1 VEQNPPSNEQNLTE
15 KIAAWTEGRFEEE
28 ALVQAIETAA
38 EEATNHRHGFGAVVD
53 DLTPEQQER
62 CGELVN
68 YCFSLL
74 DQLDN
79 ELQEVLDGLETGE
92 KGRVILAGDMIVRAS
107 FQLNQAF
114 AEFRNQALAALG
126 PTNFPNLNH
135 MMSVKN
141 QYLANPDDTTKRL
154 LQESIDVERIIT
166 HDGVRALV
174 QEPQIPEVVS
184 CANAFMTH
192 MGNLNRLSEDLQKLG
207 PETDFQAHFMALEM
221 SFRELGD
228 LVPMVSVALRA
239 QGETEFPDLNYLL
252 NMIKELE
259 NGNIGDGPLVES
271 LRAVEFYFDQMYQT
285 FQQALPLQETAL
297 VQEEIEGAIRAFDE
311 DFKQGIEALYRFL
324 TERET
329 IRLSQAK
336 GFLLDFAR
344 RLSAHKERLKE
355 LEAMEGKVTCPR
367 CSTTNDSDRQR
378 CSNCGFALPQ
388 NVGATTTSTF
398 QTRETGGLAG
408 EGTEDLLLT
417 GNLVKLYE
425 AVNAVHAGTIDDAAF
440 VTEIEKFENLVTANV
455 NQLPAE
461 PSLTDP
467 AQQTAVNQ
475 IYDAF
480 EEGVELFRQG
490 TEQLRSYL
498 ESRNEEALKQGIL
511 TIDQGAKKVQLA
523 NQAVTAAAAP

>member
-1 VEQNPPSNEQNLTE
+1 MEQNPPSIEQNLTE
-15 KIAAWTEGRFEEE
+15 KIAAWTEGRFDE
-28 ALVQAIETAA
+28 AELVQAIETAA
-38 EEATNHRHGFGAVVD
+38 EDATNHRNGFSAVVD

-79 ELQEVLDGLETGE
+79 ELQEVLDGLEGAD

-141 QYLANPDDTTKRL
+141 QYMANPDDTSKRL

-166 HDGVRALV
+166 HDGVRALL
-174 QEPQIPEVVS
+174 QEPQIPEVVTLTNS
-184 CANAFMTH
+184 FMTH

-207 PETDFQAHFMALEM
+207 PGTDFAGHFMALEM

-228 LVPMVSVALRA
+228 LVPAVAVALRA
-239 QGETEFPDLNYLL
+239 QGDTEYPDLNYLL
-252 NMIKELE
+252 TMIKEIE
-259 NGNIGDGPLVES
+259 NGNIGDGPLVEA
-271 LRAVEFYFDQMYQT
+271 LRAVEVTFDQT
-285 FQQALPLQETAL
+285 FQTFKQSLPMMETAL
-297 VQEEIEGAIRAFDE
+297 VKEEIEAALKAFDE
-311 DFKQGIEALYRFL
+311 DFKQGIEAVYRFL

-329 IRLSQAK
+329 IRLTQAK
-336 GFLLDFAR
+336 GFLLDFAK
-344 RLSAHKERLKE
+344 RLSAHKEKLKE
-355 LEAMEGKVTCPR
+355 LESLEGKVTCPR
-367 CSTTNDSDRQR
+367 CSTVNEIERQR
-378 CSNCGFALPQ
+378 CSQCGFALPQ

-398 QTRETGGLAG
+398 QAKEAGGLG
-408 EGTEDLLLT
+408 DDGPEDLLLT
-417 GNLVKLYE
+417 ANLVKLYE

-440 VTEIEKFENLVTANV
+440 VTEIEKFETLVNAGV
-455 NQLPAE
+455 NSLPAE
-461 PSLTDP
+461 PSLTDS
-467 AQQTAVNQ
+467 AQQNAVNQ
-475 IYDAF
+475 VYDAF

-498 ESRNEEALKQGIL
+498 DSRSEEALKQGIL

-523 NQAVTAAAAP
+523 NQAVTAVASP